1 MTETTT
7 KIFSGPISFL
17 KSAPKLEFLP
27 EPTVPEIAFAGRSN
41 VGKSSLINALV
52 NRNNLARAS
61 NTPGR
66 TQELNFFDVGD
77 PAAFRIVDMPGYGY
91 AKAPIKTV
99 QQWRYLINDYLRGRV
114 VLKRVFVLIDS
125 RHGIKEVDHDI
136 MSMLD
141 SAAISYRIV
150 LTKIDK
156 IKASDLAAVE
166 TDTMAKLRKHVAA
179 YPDLSVTSAE
189 KRGGIEDLRAA
200 VLEAVAS

>member
-77 PAAFRIVDMPGYGY
+77 PATFRIVDMPGYGY

-125 RHGIKEVDHDI
+125 RHGIKDVDHDI

-150 LTKIDK
+150 LTKTDK
-156 IKASDLAAVE
+156 IKASDLAAIE

-189 KRGGIEDLRAA
+189 KRGGIEELRTA